1 MKIKPFELSSS
12 YHQSMYQYE
21 FSVFTLVNDQDQY
34 EKLLNSFNK
43 AGFNET
49 NSEFCYLDNRDKNAY
64 DGYSGLN
71 KAIHISKG
79 QYIIL
84 IHQDVRLEFDNI
96 NDLRQKI
103 QEIQA
108 KDHNW
113 AVLGNA
119 GGNNDLGEKFIR
131 ISDPANKNLS
141 LGQIPA
147 KVLSL
152 DENFILLKSSSQ
164 ITFSNDMN
172 GYHFYGTDICQQAVF
187 KGYSCYVIDF
197 HLLHLSSGNKDQ
209 SYIDGKKRLI
219 QNYQTKL
226 SPRFLRTTTC
236 RLFLS
241 GSRLFNLL
249 FNQKDLLFILRKTKI
264 YKLLGLKQ

>member
-1 MKIKPFELSSS
+1 MLFFLSASIFSQSNNSISPKYIIVKSNFDFLKQEDRYKTSS
-12 YHQSMYQYE
+12 
-21 FSVFTLVNDQDQY
+21 FTKFL
-34 EKLLNSFNK
+34 FNK
-43 AGFNET
+43 AGFNKT

-119 GGNNDLGEKFIR
+119 GGNNDLGEKFINDD
-131 ISDPANKNLS
+131 IELKIMLK
-141 LGQIPA
+141 A
-147 KVLSL
+147 K
-152 DENFILLKSSSQ
+152 KS
-164 ITFSNDMN
+164 
-172 GYHFYGTDICQQAVF
+172 
-187 KGYSCYVIDF
+187 
-197 HLLHLSSGNKDQ
+197 
-209 SYIDGKKRLI
+209 
-219 QNYQTKL
+219 
-226 SPRFLRTTTC
+226 
-236 RLFLS
+236 
-241 GSRLFNLL
+241 
-249 FNQKDLLFILRKTKI
+249 
-264 YKLLGLKQ
+264 

>member
-1 MKIKPFELSSS
+1 MKIKPFDLLSS
-12 YHQSMYQYE
+12 YHQTMYQYE

-34 EKLLNSFNK
+34 EKLLNSFDK

-49 NSEFCYLDNRDKNAY
+49 NSEFCYLDNRTNNAH

-84 IHQDVRLEFDNI
+84 IHQDVRLKFDNI

-108 KDHNW
+108 KDNNW

-131 ISDPANKNLS
+131 ISDPANENLS

-147 KVLSL
+147 KVYSL
-152 DENFILLKSSSQ
+152 DENFILIKSSSQ
-164 ITFSNDMN
+164 VSFSNDMN
-172 GYHFYGTDICQQAVF
+172 GYHFYGTDICQQAIF
-187 KGYSCYVIDF
+187 QGYSCYVIDF

-219 QNYQTKL
+219 QNYQRKL

-236 RLFLS
+236 RMFLS
-241 GSRLFNLL
+241 GSRLLNLL

-264 YKLLGLKQ
+264 YKLLGRNQ